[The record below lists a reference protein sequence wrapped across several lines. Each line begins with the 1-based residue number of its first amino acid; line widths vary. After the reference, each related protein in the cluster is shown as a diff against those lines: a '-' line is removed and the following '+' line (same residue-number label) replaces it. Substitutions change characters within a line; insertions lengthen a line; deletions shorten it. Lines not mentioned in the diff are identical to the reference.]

1 MRLGDSKMKA
11 YLHRFIIFAITAFLV
26 ITPPITYA
34 ASPNGWAVSPA
45 DIIIGAA
52 GNTVT
57 AIKGAGSSALQ
68 STVKYAPT
76 AANVGK
82 KIVKGAGGVA
92 VAYAVTELI
101 GAGVDWVLDPAN
113 NQIRYT
119 VPADPTNPSLHPY
132 LYYNNSFSPKRF
144 TTVPALATYVI
155 GEANKNWPHIGY
167 VLDSYTSAN
176 IRTRNGKAEPYH
188 YQLWPVNKEPNPAYD
203 PNVPPEQK
211 TLPISTVAA
220 KVISNSAAGHA
231 PSQELIKTVIIEDVN
246 AGVLDVPFNTNAIPK
261 VDNPPVPDPNNPPVP
276 NPDVPF
282 DPSSIIAAIKSV
294 MSAVVNMSGV
304 LGAKIDALM
313 IDLGLKQ
320 AETIEAITAGTGEIV
335 AANDRTGA
343 KVAEM
348 VAAIEAIEGNTLDGQ
363 VINDAVDR
371 VIANDNVKVGDIVAA
386 IEAIEGNTLDGQ
398 VINDAVDRVIAN
410 DNVNAQAANDVVSQ
424 SVDKAIDAADAASQA
439 QVDAIA
445 DSSSAVVD
453 AIDAQ
458 TGAITQTDPETGDIS
473 LKFPTFCGWAGTV
486 CDLADW
492 VMADDTTME
501 DTPVPVSET
510 VIDQPSSFDK
520 PYISAPSQCPPDVEK
535 NIPIGSNSF
544 NFVIPMTPVCD
555 FGANVISPVLY
566 FIALLQAAFII
577 GSAFKVG

>member
-45 DIIIGAA
+45 DIIMNGATA
-52 GNTVT
+52 TVT

-68 STVKYAPT
+68 STVNHAPT
-76 AANVGK
+76 VGNIGK
-82 KIVKGAGGVA
+82 KILKGAGGVA

-113 NQIRYT
+113 NAIKYKDQAVVGGEASAGYSWRVDNFPK
-119 VPADPTNPSLHPY
+119 VPDKYPTPA
-132 LYYNNSFSPKRF
+132 
-144 TTVPALATYVI
+144 ALAAAIEVAACSGADLITCERTQFKRDGASRYVVSFKI
-155 GEANKNWPHIGY
+155 TRRGGVYTPFYN
-167 VLDSYTSAN
+167 LDRVS
-176 IRTRNGKAEPYH
+176 
-188 YQLWPVNKEPNPAYD
+188 D
-203 PNVPPEQK
+203 PSQTESGDGSDYK
-211 TLPISTVAA
+211 SIPISQVAD
-220 KVISNSAAGHA
+220 KVISNAAAGHA
-231 PSQELIKTVIIEDVN
+231 PSQELIKTVIIDDVN
-246 AGVLDVPFNTNAIPK
+246 AGALDTPLNINAVPKADAPAI
-261 VDNPPVPDPNNPPVP
+261 PDPNAPPIDP
-276 NPDVPF
+276 TEPVPF
-282 DPSSIIAAIKSV
+282 DPSSIISAIKSV
-294 MSAVVNMSGV
+294 MAAVVNMSDV
-304 LGAKIDALM
+304 LGAKIDTLM
-313 IDLGLKQ
+313 IDLGLKHDEKLV
-320 AETIEAITAGTGEIV
+320 AD
-335 AANDRTGA
+335 AANTA
-343 KVAEM
+343 
-348 VAAIEAIEGNTLDGQ
+348 Q
-363 VINDAVDR
+363 
-371 VIANDNVKVGDIVAA
+371 IVAA

-410 DNVNAQAANDVVSQ
+410 DNARVGDIVAAIEAIEGNTLTGEVINDAIDRVIANDNANAQAANDVVSQ